1 MSLKKNQK
9 KSQSKIAVLLATYN
23 GEKYLRSQIDSILK
37 QNDVD
42 IQIVIS
48 DDKSSDESLEIIQ
61 SLCKQHN
68 NVSCINKNRMGGP
81 AKNFYYLINHID
93 HKHFDYIAL
102 SDQDDIWPDS
112 RLSHAIEQLEKQNA
126 DAYSSDVIAIEED
139 GKFIKI
145 IKKSQP
151 QKKYDYFFETPGP
164 GCSFVMSTKYVKYL
178 KNKFQSNPA
187 LNKFPYHDWLIY
199 SLARQAN
206 FKWYIDDAPNLFYR
220 QHRNNFMGANYGF
233 VSRIKRINRILF
245 GEYYRELLLLN
256 SYLQPKTKLN
266 FYRVWF
272 FIINFI
278 QTRRKLHHAIL
289 MVPFLMI
296 LSIQKNDV

>member
-1 MSLKKNQK
+1 M
-9 KSQSKIAVLLATYN
+9 ATYN
-23 GEKYLRSQIDSILK
+23 GDKFLKIQLDSIINQK
-37 QNDVD
+37 DVH
-42 IQIVIS
+42 VEVFIS
-48 DDKSSDESLEIIQ
+48 DDMSTDHTLEIIQ
-61 SLCKQHN
+61 SYCDQYQ
-68 NVSCINKNRMGGP
+68 NVKLINHSRIGGP
-81 AKNFYYLINHID
+81 AKNFYFLLNQID
-93 HKHFDYIAL
+93 LKKFDFIAL
-102 SDQDDIWPDS
+102 SDQDDLWPGY
-112 RLSHAIEQLEKQNA
+112 RLARAVEQLVKHKS
-126 DAYSSDVIAIEED
+126 DAYSSDVIAVDENE
-139 GKFIKI
+139 KFLKI

-151 QKKYDYFFETPGP
+151 QKKWDYIFETPGP

-199 SLARQAN
+199 ALARQAN

-245 GEYYRELLLLN
+245 GEYYKELLLLN
-256 SYLQPKTKLN
+256 SFLQPKTKLN

-272 FIINFI
+272 FIINFK
-278 QTRRKLHHAIL
+278 QTRRKLYHAIL